1 MKKLLL
7 TISLISLILCADD
20 CTSKSESDCTSDSK
34 CKWTAAKC
42 SGDTGETCSAV
53 KVEATCKQTEY
64 PGAKTPCSFTDAV
77 VEACTGTVK
86 PCTELDSETKC
97 GYVEGCSWS
106 STTCG
111 GTGTSTCNDLKD
123 ATKCPAVGCSYT
135 VPVSAKCEGDET
147 CTSHTTNSGDC
158 TGTTFTSAGG
168 TCTWTAGSC
177 SSSSSGGSGDS
188 GEKFVNVSKFILA
201 VFALIF

>member
-1 MKKLLL
+1 MKKLVL

-53 KVEATCKQTEY
+53 KVEATCKQTQY
-64 PGAKTPCSFTDAV
+64 PGATKACSFTDAV

-86 PCTELDSETKC
+86 SCAELDDSTKC
-97 GYVEGCSWS
+97 GYVTGCSW
-106 STTCG
+106 
-111 GTGTSTCNDLKD
+111 GTGCTGTASSTCNDFTNE

-135 VPVSAKCEGDET
+135 APVSAKCEGDDT
-147 CTSHTTNSGDC
+147 CTSHTRDSGDC

>member
-1 MKKLLL
+1 MKKLVL

-20 CTSKSESDCTSDSK
+20 CISKSESDCTSDSK

-53 KVEATCKQTEY
+53 KVEGTCTQTQYSGATK
-64 PGAKTPCSFTDAV
+64 ACSFTAAV
-77 VEACTGTVK
+77 EEACTGTIK
-86 PCTELDSETKC
+86 SCSQLDTQTKC
-97 GYVEGCSWS
+97 EYVEGCSWS
-106 STTCG
+106 ESCG
-111 GTGTSTCNDLKD
+111 NTHSKTCNDFKD
-123 ATKCPAVGCSYT
+123 ATKCPAVGCTYT
-135 VPVSAKCEGDET
+135 APASAKCEGDGT
-147 CTSHTTNSGDC
+147 CTSHTRDSSDC